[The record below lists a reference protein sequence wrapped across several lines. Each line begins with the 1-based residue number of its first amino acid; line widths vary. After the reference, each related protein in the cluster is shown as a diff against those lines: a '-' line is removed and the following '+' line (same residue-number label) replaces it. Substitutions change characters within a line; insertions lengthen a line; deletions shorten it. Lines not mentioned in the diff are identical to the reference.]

1 MPRNGQLN
9 LPLLGSIAFVV
20 FALGLLVTNG
30 NRLPGMMQAV
40 SDSSTSCILISVH
53 DGDTIRCGM
62 EQVRLADIDAPELPG
77 SPECAGFRAAR
88 SWRDHKLADRSREV
102 LEGFLDT
109 GEVEIL
115 RQGEDKYGHTLAIV
129 SVDGES
135 AGEYLVS
142 KGLARPSK

>member
-9 LPLLGSIAFVV
+9 ICLLCSITFVV
-20 FALGLLVTNG
+20 FALGLLVTNS
-30 NRLPGMMQAV
+30 NRLPGMMQAL
-40 SDSSTSCILISVH
+40 SDSSTSCIFVSVH
-53 DGDTIRCGM
+53 DGHTIRCGM

-88 SWRDHKLADRSREV
+88 SWCDHQLAEGSREV
-102 LEGFLDT
+102 LEAFLDT

-129 SVDGES
+129 SVGGKS
-135 AGEYLVS
+135 AGEYMVA